1 MWSYL
6 ADCHGVG
13 ISPVVESEEI
23 VAWIMVNSEKKSGGY
38 NVGKIDR
45 LYAITEYL
53 LNNGK
58 ASSRELSQKFE
69 VSVRTIQ
76 RDIDALCQA
85 GIPIVAET
93 GANGGYY
100 LAENFRMD
108 AHIATDEDY
117 LFILTALK
125 GFYSAMNNPRINATL
140 EKVASLTK
148 NSDNGI
154 ILNFSVLRE
163 GDNQLLQILQ
173 DAIKAKHPV
182 SFEYTNT
189 DNITR
194 IHTVEPIAV
203 VYQWYSWYLLAYSVV
218 KNDYRTYKLI
228 RMRNSKIIDAAFTK
242 EHKSAEEIL
251 NENDKKMPPKHIEI
265 IAHCKSE
272 ARAKAIEYLNGKI
285 TCEYEN
291 NDCDMKL
298 YVIENEH
305 LWFGMLLSLGD
316 GIEIK
321 APEHIKNRVL
331 ESAKKIVSLYQKL

>member
-1 MWSYL
+1 VKEGKS
-6 ADCHGVG
+6 
-13 ISPVVESEEI
+13 ITKEER
-23 VAWIMVNSEKKSGGY
+23 GD
-38 NVGKIDR
+38 NVGKVDR
-45 LYAITEYL
+45 LYAITVYL

-58 ASSRELSQKFE
+58 ATARELSKKFE
-69 VSVRTIQ
+69 VSIRTIQ
-76 RDIDALCQA
+76 RDIESLCQA
-85 GIPIVAET
+85 GIPLVAET

-108 AHIATDEDY
+108 AHTATNEDY
-117 LFILTALK
+117 SFILTSLK
-125 GFYSAMNNPRINATL
+125 GFYSAMKSPKIIATL

-148 NSDNGI
+148 NPDNAI
-154 ILNFSVLRE
+154 ILDFSVLRE

-173 DAIKAKHPV
+173 DAIQTKRPV

-194 IHTVEPIAV
+194 IHIVEPIAI
-203 VYQWYSWYLLAYSVV
+203 VYRWYAWYLLAYSTV

-228 RMRNSKIIDAAFTK
+228 RMRSAKIIDAAFTMK
-242 EHKSAEEIL
+242 HKNAEEIL
-251 NENDKKMPPKHIEI
+251 HDIDNKMPRKHTEI
-265 IAHCKSE
+265 TVHVKSE

-285 TCEYEN
+285 IYEYDN
-291 NDCDMKL
+291 NDCDMTL

-321 APEHIKNRVL
+321 APEHIRNRVL